1 MAKTPK
7 TNPKKLV
14 YKATPGPW
22 QSVTSYTDGG
32 GRLII
37 ESPDFGAIA
46 ATSLRGAP
54 STQSRLS
61 PDSPYYRSSEL
72 AVVESNALLLA
83 AAPQLL
89 VVAQKLLLW
98 MEECMDACDF
108 NQEDIGLYQELRQAI
123 IDAGGLQE
131 EKEKARAAM
140 EE

>member
-1 MAKTPK
+1 MTKTPK
-7 TNPKKLV
+7 TNPKMLV

-37 ESPDFGAIA
+37 ESPDFRAIA

-61 PDSPYYRSSEL
+61 PDSPYYRSSKL
-72 AVVESNALLLA
+72 AVVEANALLLA

-98 MEECMDACDF
+98 LEECIPWCDF
-108 NQEDIGLYQELRQAI
+108 RFEFVQDEDSLYHELRQAI
-123 IDAGGLQE
+123 IDAGGLLGTS
-131 EKEKARAAM
+131 EKNV
-140 EE
+140 